1 VYATGLMNGLEITVV
16 YTGSGA
22 RRLAHHFGVAGGA
35 ASTPAPLEQHR
46 ERRRLKPKG
55 SKINEGKT
63 KRSNAEQGT
72 GTDWGKVAPH
82 ECGPHRQRDH
92 RRRILEE
99 RISKELEG
107 VLGG

>member
-1 VYATGLMNGLEITVV
+1 MASRSLLSIQDREREDWRII
-16 YTGSGA
+16 
-22 RRLAHHFGVAGGA
+22 FGVARGA

-82 ECGPHRQRDH
+82 ECGPHWQRDH
-92 RRRILEE
+92 GRRILEE

-107 VLGG
+107 VLGGGFR